1 MSDAED
7 KSPITKTK
15 DAESDEEG
23 EIFHDARF
31 PPDEEAELLSQS
43 HSQKADANTLFST
56 SRYSEAISTYD
67 RALSICPNYLDFEIA
82 VLQSNIAACH
92 LKLEDWKA
100 AVDAASSSIS
110 CLDRLI
116 PATPPTPSSSST
128 NKGASGTSTAEEQSS
143 GAQVVELPDDA
154 SQEQEDDVL
163 KRLKAND
170 TRRED
175 VMRIRGK
182 SLMRRAKGRMALG
195 GWANLQGAEEDY
207 KSLLQLENLP
217 PHDQRVVKAA
227 LRELPARINEA
238 KDKEMAEMMGKLKDL
253 GNGLLKP
260 FGLSTDNFKFVKDEK
275 TGGYSM
281 GFEK

>member
-1 MSDAED
+1 MSDIED
-7 KSPITKTK
+7 KPQMAKGK
-15 DAESDEEG
+15 DTESDDEG
-23 EIFHDARF
+23 EVFHDARF
-31 PPDEEAELLSQS
+31 PPDVEAELLNQS
-43 HSQKADANTLFST
+43 HSQKAEANTLFST
-56 SRYSEAISTYD
+56 SRYSEAITTYG
-67 RALSICPNYLDFEIA
+67 RAISICPNYLDFEIA

-100 AVDAASSSIS
+100 AVDAATSSIS

-116 PATPPTPSSSST
+116 PTSPPTLHSSST
-128 NKGASGTSTAEEQSS
+128 ERSSGGSGVDEQSS

-154 SQEQEDDVL
+154 DQEQEEDVL
-163 KRLKAND
+163 KRLNEND

-195 GWANLQGAEEDY
+195 GWSNLQGAEEDY
-207 KSLLQLENLP
+207 KSLLQLKVLP
-217 PHDQRVVKAA
+217 PHDQRVVRTA
-227 LRELPARINEA
+227 LQELPARINEA
-238 KDKEMAEMMGKLKDL
+238 KDTEMAEMMGKLKDL
-253 GNGLLKP
+253 GNGILKP